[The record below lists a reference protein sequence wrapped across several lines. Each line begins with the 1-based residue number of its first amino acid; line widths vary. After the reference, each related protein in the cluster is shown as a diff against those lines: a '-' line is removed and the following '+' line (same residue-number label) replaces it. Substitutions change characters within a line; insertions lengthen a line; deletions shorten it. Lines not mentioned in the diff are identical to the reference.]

1 MASCQRFDGREDC
14 WNDIPSRTRVVL
26 GQISPITALTRVVN
40 KTAYQ
45 NSLRRA
51 RPLNVAYFE
60 KKLPIAAPNDMR
72 SLLVGVFCPVKVP
85 GKDNHTPAYENN
97 DCADDIREPRQVI

>member
-14 WNDIPSRTRVVL
+14 WNDIPSTTTVVP
-26 GQISPITALTRVVN
+26 GQTIEIAMLTSDVN
-40 KTAYQ
+40 KTANQ

-60 KKLPIAAPNDMR
+60 KKLVIAAPKDLR
-72 SLLVGVFCPVKVP
+72 FCSF
-85 GKDNHTPAYENN
+85 
-97 DCADDIREPRQVI
+97 R

>member
-14 WNDIPSRTRVVL
+14 WNDISFKTTVVL
-26 GQISPITALTRVVN
+26 GQISPITALTSVVN

-51 RPLNVAYFE
+51 RPLNVAYLE
-60 KKLPIAAPNDMR
+60 RKNWR
-72 SLLVGVFCPVKVP
+72 LLHRMTWGYLTFGVL
-85 GKDNHTPAYENN
+85 GRESMSNNYDDTPLS
-97 DCADDIREPRQVI
+97 